1 MKKKE
6 YVEPQMEIVELP
18 MEATLL
24 AGSDPNTI
32 QESDDY
38 EEGGDPFNF

>member
-6 YVEPQMEIVELP
+6 YVEPLMEIVELP

-24 AGSDPNTI
+24 AGSDPNTL
-32 QESDDY
+32 EDPEDY
-38 EEGGDPFNF
+38 EGGGDPFNF